1 MRQFRPTAAAL
12 PALLLPAFLL
22 AGCETLSTT
31 EVPVA
36 ASNLVRAD
44 GSVAGTV
51 RIFQQPAGLLLRV
64 DATGLPPG
72 RLGVHVHETGRCDP
86 PGFTTAGAH
95 WNPTARQHG
104 HRNPQGYHLGD
115 LGNVGIGAD
124 GRLIAGLL
132 VPGASL
138 WAVAGGRPAL
148 RDANGSALVIHART
162 DDEIT
167 DPSGNSGDRIACAI
181 L

>member
-1 MRQFRPTAAAL
+1 MRL
-12 PALLLPAFLL
+12 PLFLLPLPLLL

-36 ASNLVRAD
+36 ASNLVRSD

-51 RIFQQPAGLLLRV
+51 RVFQQPAGVLLRV
-64 DATGLPPG
+64 DARGLPPG

-167 DPSGNSGDRIACAI
+167 DPSGNSGERIACAI